1 LSIIAEHN
9 FFADFEA
16 SNTTKAPDAT
26 KAFYNDPKDVLE
38 KPQIE
43 FQWPR
48 EQAHYDHPEAL
59 KYPDG
64 CQYDI
69 VEEEI
74 D

>member
-1 LSIIAEHN
+1 
-9 FFADFEA
+9 
-16 SNTTKAPDAT
+16 
-26 KAFYNDPKDVLE
+26 LE

-43 FQWPR
+43 FKWPR